1 MIAVAL
7 DAILGLVVLEGV
19 ALVLLRER
27 TGRGIPSA
35 RLIAN
40 LAAGFS
46 LMLALRLALAGA
58 PAAWLALCL
67 LAALFAHVAD
77 LALSWRR

>member
-1 MIAVAL
+1 MIALAV
-7 DAILGLVVLEGV
+7 DAILVLVLFEG
-19 ALVLLRER
+19 ATLVLLRQR

-67 LAALFAHVAD
+67 LAALLAHVAD
-77 LALSWRR
+77 LAQGWRE